1 MRGQKKEEIKVKKK
15 IIITVS
21 VILSVFIIGAV
32 AATLFF
38 NSFSISVSTGSA
50 LLSENGTLFLVKRNS
65 PVRLSFDSGK
75 AYPENIGN
83 GDSLLVIHNGVNES
97 YPASTLAYF
106 VVKTADGELSDI
118 PEEVISSMK
127 SLGWLG
133 DGFGEENSTE
143 ESLDF
148 KVKYI
153 KTALPEEDSSFPSY
167 LLIED
172 SASLD
177 EYKSLKNKG
186 LNEDFYNAVSS
197 YNDEF
202 FLENSLFVA
211 HIEEGSGSNSHKA
224 DRVLRKGNETA
235 VYIDTVS
242 PEVGTCDMAYHHILV
257 ELKKSDIENTE
268 VRLYFN
274 GKKILV
280 GMKSYTFSEDYA
292 NFSIS
297 LPENWDYEEL
307 SDTPDKCFGIS
318 IFEKSSPES
327 TVTIEFS
334 EMFGVCGTGL
344 RTEGTEIGGY
354 EAHMGIY
361 DSNPTF
367 DYIVFEDTPGFYVIK
382 NNADILWWRENKEEI
397 TEILSTLKIAE
408 GIVFRSEAV
417 EIAKKEGQ
425 GEYKREYCD
434 YDCENGLWN
443 INFIKEE
450 TEQIVKIDKSGN
462 IVK

>member
-1 MRGQKKEEIKVKKK
+1 MKKK

-21 VILSVFIIGAV
+21 VILSVFIIGV
-32 AATLFF
+32 ISATLLF
-38 NSFSISVSTGSA
+38 NNFSISVSTGSA
-50 LLSENGTLFLVKRNS
+50 LLSENGTLFLIKNNS
-65 PVRLSFDSGK
+65 PVRLSFDSGEK
-75 AYPENIGN
+75 CPENIGN
-83 GDSLLVIHNGVNES
+83 GDKLLVIHNGINES
-97 YPASTLAYF
+97 YPASTLAYY
-106 VVKTADGELSDI
+106 VIKTADGNLSDI

-127 SLGWLG
+127 SLGWLEESFG
-133 DGFGEENSTE
+133 DENSSE
-143 ESLDF
+143 EALTF
-148 KVKYI
+148 EVKYI
-153 KTALPEEDSSFPSY
+153 KTALPEKEGSFPSY
-167 LLIED
+167 TLIED

-177 EYKSLKNKG
+177 DYKAQKDKG
-186 LNEDFYNAVSS
+186 LSEAFIEEVSS
-197 YNDEF
+197 YTDEF
-202 FLENSLFVA
+202 FIKNSLFIA

-224 DRVLRKGNETA
+224 DRVIKKGNETS

-242 PEVGTCDMAYHHILV
+242 PEVGTCDMAYHHIIV
-257 ELKKSDIENTE
+257 ELKKSDIENSS

-274 GKKILV
+274 GKKVLN
-280 GMKSYTFSEDYA
+280 GMKSYAFSEDYA

-297 LPENWDYEEL
+297 LPENWDYEKL
-307 SDTPDKCFGIS
+307 WDTPDKCFGIS
-318 IFEKSSPES
+318 IFTKDSPES

-344 RTEGTEIGGY
+344 RTEDIEIGGFT
-354 EAHMGIY
+354 AHMGIY

-382 NNADILWWRENKEEI
+382 NNADILWWREHEDEI

-434 YDCENGLWN
+434 YDCENAVWN
-443 INFIKEE
+443 INFIKNE
-450 TEQIVKIDKSGN
+450 TEQIVKIDKTGN
-462 IVK
+462 IIK

>member
-1 MRGQKKEEIKVKKK
+1 MKKK

-32 AATLFF
+32 VSTMLF
-38 NSFSISVSTGSA
+38 NNLSISVSTGTA
-50 LLSENGTLFLVKRNS
+50 LLSENGTLFLVKNNS

-75 AYPENIGN
+75 EYPEDIGN
-83 GDSLLVIHNGVNES
+83 GDKLLVIHNGVNES
-97 YPASTLAYF
+97 YPASTFAYC
-106 VVKTADGELSDI
+106 VIKTADGELSDI

-127 SLGWLG
+127 TLGWLE
-133 DGFGEENSTE
+133 DGFGEEDPSE
-143 ESLDF
+143 ESLEF
-148 KVKYI
+148 EVNYI
-153 KTALPEEDSSFPSY
+153 KTGLPEKEGSFPSFV
-167 LLIED
+167 LIED
-172 SASLD
+172 SASLN
-177 EYKSLKNKG
+177 EYSSLKDKG
-186 LNEDFYNAVSS
+186 LNEDFYKAVSS
-197 YNDEF
+197 YTDEF
-202 FLENSLFVA
+202 FLESSLFIA
-211 HIEEGSGSNSHKA
+211 HIEEGSGSNSHKT
-224 DRVLRKGNETA
+224 DRVIKKGNETA

-274 GKKILV
+274 SEKILV

-318 IFEKSSPES
+318 IFEKGSPES
-327 TVTIEFS
+327 TVTVEFS

-344 RTEGTEIGGY
+344 RTEGTEIGGHT
-354 EAHMGIY
+354 AHMGIY

-382 NNADILWWRENKEEI
+382 NNADILWWREHREEI
-397 TEILSTLKIAE
+397 TAILNSLKIAD
-408 GIVFRSEAV
+408 GIISRSEAV

-434 YDCENGLWN
+434 YDCENAVWN